1 MTHAQHIEPAYFVA
15 VILTNCNRFSVD
27 RPWSRGPMLHACSKS
42 MILAY
47 HWAAMNSCFFSGIVM
62 KHLQV
67 QHPKLRRRSPPI
79 NDKKWATLQSTWALV
94 ENFTTI
100 SSNLQVAQT
109 SLMLIQLVHILQA
122 KRLTIT
128 EKLLQKGEI
137 TFSDNVL
144 AIFLW
149 HRESERRGGCL
160 YGCDASSLPA
170 AQILGPSIYVA
181 GAIKCP
187 PSYTYVH

>member
-1 MTHAQHIEPAYFVA
+1 MTKNELLYSRRE
-15 VILTNCNRFSVD
+15 LSLVD
-27 RPWSRGPMLHACSKS
+27 
-42 MILAY
+42 
-47 HWAAMNSCFFSGIVM
+47 
-62 KHLQV
+62 
-67 QHPKLRRRSPPI
+67 
-79 NDKKWATLQSTWALV
+79 
-94 ENFTTI
+94 NFTTI

-109 SLMLIQLVHILQA
+109 SLMLIQLAHILQA
-122 KRLTIT
+122 KRLSIT

-170 AQILGPSIYVA
+170 AQILGPSICVA

-187 PSYTYVH
+187 LSYAYVH